1 MVVALLRIVHPVT
14 TLATIAGF
22 IAMSKQSARDY
33 VIVAGSWVPHPFA
46 LFAKGWETT

>member
-22 IAMSKQSARDY
+22 IAMLKAIR
-33 VIVAGSWVPHPFA
+33 
-46 LFAKGWETT
+46 KGTVS